1 MPTGRI
7 FSRPARKVTNF
18 LNSLIDWIYPPQCT
32 CCGKEPDL
40 CPFLCKECY
49 QKLLLFD
56 NTPDSIVYH
65 KDHPA
70 DRVKAMFYFDEILQ
84 QLIHDIKYRD
94 ASYVANYLGRKIGEY
109 YKLSEFSQC
118 DAILPVPLF
127 SVRKRERTY
136 NQSACLAKGISK
148 EWGIPINERLVKR
161 CRNTNTQTK
170 LNKEERRKNIQGA
183 FEIKKRTIL
192 PEHVCIIDDVFT
204 TGATTMEMARTLKKA
219 GVKEI
224 SILCLATPLRKDKS
238 IKAKDKS

>member
-1 MPTGRI
+1 MRTGRI
-7 FSRPARKVTNF
+7 FLRLAQKVTNF
-18 LNSLIDWIYPPQCT
+18 LNSLIDWIYPSQCSS
-32 CCGKEPDL
+32 CGQEPDI

-94 ASYVANYLGRKIGEY
+94 ASYIANFLGRKIGEY
-109 YKLSEFSQC
+109 YKGSEILHC
-118 DAILPVPLF
+118 DALVPVPLY

-148 EWGIPINERLVKR
+148 VCGIPVNERLIKR

-170 LNKEERRKNIQGA
+170 LNKDERQNNIKDAFLIKNNA
-183 FEIKKRTIL
+183 IL
-192 PEHVCIIDDVFT
+192 PKHVCVVDDVFT
-204 TGATTMEMARTLKKA
+204 TGATTMEIARTLKKA
-219 GVKEI
+219 GVNKV
-224 SILCLATPLRKDKS
+224 SILCLATPRHKSKEKKD
-238 IKAKDKS
+238 IK